1 MTDSKYP
8 GLLERF
14 IKYAKVE
21 TRSDD
26 QSKTVPSSPKE
37 TAFLKQLAAELTEL
51 GLENV
56 RIHPQNSYL
65 LATIPPTSTDRCR

>member
-26 QSKTVPSSPKE
+26 QSKRYR
-37 TAFLKQLAAELTEL
+37 LAL
-51 GLENV
+51 
-56 RIHPQNSYL
+56 RKRPF
-65 LATIPPTSTDRCR
+65 

>member
-37 TAFLKQLAAELTEL
+37 TAFLKQLAAELT
-51 GLENV
+51 
-56 RIHPQNSYL
+56 
-65 LATIPPTSTDRCR
+65 